1 MKINKVTTKFE
12 GEHNGIQF
20 EFTIASLFYLCDQ
33 PIHLMQDI
41 DDSSAN
47 KDTISAVY
55 NSYIENKNIITKS
68 IEDNAKAI
76 NTIPANHVS
85 IDILGDV
92 VEDEFL

>member
-41 DDSSAN
+41 NDVSVG

-55 NSYIENKNIITKS
+55 KRYVDNKDAITKG
-68 IEDNAKAI
+68 IEGIVNVI
-76 NTIPANHVS
+76 NIP
-85 IDILGDV
+85 IDCRTADGFGYVIKGEIL
-92 VEDEFL
+92 